1 MLLIIKLIMYTNIM
15 HTECCICLNDIET
28 DDIFRLECCNNV
40 VHHDCIISWINSSI
54 DKKFS
59 DYNKCVLCK
68 IYNKSIDD
76 YYQNI
81 LSEREIDNYEN
92 LDNSNNH
99 LVILVESGNIINR
112 DQRIT
117 IKNKCIFICTNIIF
131 IFSMSLCMYLLFINM
146 L

>member
-1 MLLIIKLIMYTNIM
+1 MTEN
-15 HTECCICLNDIET
+15 ECCICLNPIENDNLFT
-28 DDIFRLECCNNV
+28 LECCNNI
-40 VHHDCIISWINSSI
+40 VHHDCIINWINSSI
-54 DKKFS
+54 DKKFT
-59 DYNKCVLCK
+59 DHNKCVLCK
-68 IYNKSIDD
+68 KYNISIDE

-81 LSEREIDNYEN
+81 LTDREINNYEN

-99 LVILVESGNIINR
+99 FVLLVESDNIINI

-117 IKNKCIFICTNIIF
+117 ITNKCIFICTNIIF